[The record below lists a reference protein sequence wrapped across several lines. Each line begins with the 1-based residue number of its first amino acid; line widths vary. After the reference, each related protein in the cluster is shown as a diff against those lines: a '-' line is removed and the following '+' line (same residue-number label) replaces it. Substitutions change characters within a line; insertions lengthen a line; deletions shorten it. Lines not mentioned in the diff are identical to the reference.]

1 MALKQLPRY
10 VYYLLVAQ
18 AFNLIA
24 AVLSV
29 TVSAIVGLKLAPT
42 QAWATVPY
50 GLQFLAMLLTTFIFS
65 ALMKQW
71 GRYLVFQLGCIC
83 LFFAGVLGYL
93 ALQTEQFY
101 LLCLSHFSLGLFI
114 STANF
119 YRFAAS
125 DRLDADLIPKAT
137 AMVISGGVVAA
148 VIAPMLAIQFQQV
161 QGLPDFSAIYL
172 IFSILAVLLSP
183 ILYQWHQQF
192 RLQQGQQAETKSVP
206 QAPLS
211 TRLIAAAVISGAFA
225 YYVMNVMMIMSS
237 LHLKEHHSFHYA
249 SISIQLHV
257 LAMFLPSFFVS
268 RLMQRWGTQ
277 RTVYAGFALL
287 MLSALIPLL
296 GQQGFYINTALIVL
310 GVGWNFA
317 YSGASTLLAGLNEQ
331 QKHRVQGINETMIAL
346 FATLGAFLPAPILT
360 QLGWT
365 NANLLALLMSAV
377 VVAVLVILIRSARF
391 AAKAPSSSPKTR

>member
-1 MALKQLPRY
+1 MVLNQLPRY

-42 QAWATVPY
+42 QALATIPY

-65 ALMKQW
+65 FLMKKL
-71 GRYLVFQLGCIC
+71 GRHVVFQFGCIC

-93 ALQTEQFY
+93 ALQREQFD

-125 DRLDADLIPKAT
+125 DRLAPDLIPKAT

-148 VIAPMLAIQFQQV
+148 VIAPMLAIQFQQL
-161 QGLPDFSAIYL
+161 QGLPDFTAIYC
-172 IFSILAVLLSP
+172 IFSVLALLLSP
-183 ILYQWHQQF
+183 ILYLWNRKF
-192 RLQQGQQAETKSVP
+192 KLQQAQQVVTDLIPRAKLPVN
-206 QAPLS
+206 
-211 TRLIAAAVISGAFA
+211 LIAAAMISGAFA

-237 LHLKEHHSFHYA
+237 LQLKQHHSFHYA

-257 LAMFLPSFFVS
+257 LAMFIPSFFVS
-268 RLMQRWGTQ
+268 KLIQRWGIN
-277 RTVYAGFALL
+277 RTIYTGFILL
-287 MLSALIPLL
+287 MLSSLIPIL
-296 GQQGFYINTALIVL
+296 GQKGIYMNVALIVL

-331 QKHRVQGINETMIAL
+331 QKHRVQGLNETMIAL
-346 FATLGAFLPAPILT
+346 CATLGAFLPAPILT
-360 QLGWT
+360 QLGWM
-365 NANLLALLMSAV
+365 NANLLALVLSAAIFV
-377 VVAVLVILIRSARF
+377 IFIVLSRRS
-391 AAKAPSSSPKTR
+391 

>member
-1 MALKQLPRY
+1 MNQLPRY

-42 QAWATVPY
+42 QALATIPY

-65 ALMKQW
+65 FLMKKL
-71 GRYLVFQLGCIC
+71 GRHIVFQFGCIC

-93 ALQTEQFY
+93 ALQREQFD

-125 DRLDADLIPKAT
+125 DRLAPDLIPKAT

-148 VIAPMLAIQFQQV
+148 VIAPMLAIQFQQL
-161 QGLPDFSAIYL
+161 QGLPDFTAIYC
-172 IFSILAVLLSP
+172 IFSVLALLLSP
-183 ILYQWHQQF
+183 ILYLWNRKF
-192 RLQQGQQAETKSVP
+192 KLQQAQQVITDLIPRAKLPVN
-206 QAPLS
+206 
-211 TRLIAAAVISGAFA
+211 LIAAAMISGAFA

-237 LHLKEHHSFHYA
+237 LELKQHHSFHYA

-257 LAMFLPSFFVS
+257 LAMFIPSFFVS
-268 RLMQRWGTQ
+268 KLIQRWGIN
-277 RTVYAGFALL
+277 RTIYTGFILL
-287 MLSALIPLL
+287 MLSSLIPML
-296 GQQGFYINTALIVL
+296 GQKGIYMNVALIVL

-331 QKHRVQGINETMIAL
+331 QKHRVQGLNETMIAL
-346 FATLGAFLPAPILT
+346 CATLGAFLPAPILT
-360 QLGWT
+360 QLGWM
-365 NANLLALLMSAV
+365 NANLLALVLSAAIFV
-377 VVAVLVILIRSARF
+377 IFIVLSRRS
-391 AAKAPSSSPKTR
+391 

>member
-1 MALKQLPRY
+1 MALNQLPRY
-10 VYYLLVAQ
+10 VYYLLAAQ

-42 QAWATVPY
+42 QALATVPY

-65 ALMKQW
+65 FLMKKL
-71 GRYLVFQLGCIC
+71 GRHLVFQFGCFC
-83 LFFAGVLGYL
+83 LFLAGVFGYL
-93 ALQTEQFY
+93 ALQSEQFY

-125 DRLDADLIPKAT
+125 DRLASDLIPKAT

-148 VIAPMLAIQFQQV
+148 IIAPVLAIQFQQV
-161 QGLPDFSAIYL
+161 QGLPDFTAIYL
-172 IFSILAVLLSP
+172 IFSVLALLLSP
-183 ILYQWHQQF
+183 ILYVWNQKF
-192 RLQQGQQAETKSVP
+192 KLQQVQQVVTESLQRAKLPVNF
-206 QAPLS
+206 
-211 TRLIAAAVISGAFA
+211 IVVAVISGAFA

-249 SISIQLHV
+249 SVSIQLHV
-257 LAMFLPSFFVS
+257 LAMFIPSFFVS
-268 RLMQRWGTQ
+268 KLIQRWGTH
-277 RTVYAGFALL
+277 RTIYIGFVLL
-287 MLSALIPLL
+287 MLSSLIPIF
-296 GQQGFYINTALIVL
+296 GQEGIYINVALIVL

-331 QKHRVQGINETMIAL
+331 QKHRVQGINETIIAL

-360 QLGWT
+360 KVGWM
-365 NANLLALLMSAV
+365 NANLLALSISVLI
-377 VVAVLVILIRSARF
+377 LVILIILSGRHRF
-391 AAKAPSSSPKTR
+391 AIKVSSS

>member
-1 MALKQLPRY
+1 MVLNQLPRY

-42 QAWATVPY
+42 QALATIPY

-65 ALMKQW
+65 FLMKKL
-71 GRYLVFQLGCIC
+71 GRHIVFQFGCIC
-83 LFFAGVLGYL
+83 LFFAGILGYL
-93 ALQTEQFY
+93 ALQHEQFY

-125 DRLDADLIPKAT
+125 DRLAPDLIPKAT

-148 VIAPMLAIQFQQV
+148 VIAPMLAIQFQQL
-161 QGLPDFSAIYL
+161 QGLPDFTAIYC
-172 IFSILAVLLSP
+172 IFSVLAVLLSP
-183 ILYQWHQQF
+183 ILYLWNRKF
-192 RLQQGQQAETKSVP
+192 KLQQAQQVVTDLIPRAKLPVN
-206 QAPLS
+206 
-211 TRLIAAAVISGAFA
+211 LIAAAMISGAFA

-237 LHLKEHHSFHYA
+237 LQLKQHHSFHYA

-257 LAMFLPSFFVS
+257 LAMFIPSFFVS
-268 RLMQRWGTQ
+268 KLIQRWGIN
-277 RTVYAGFALL
+277 RTIYTGFILL
-287 MLSALIPLL
+287 MLSSLIPML
-296 GQQGFYINTALIVL
+296 GQKGIYMNVALIVL

-331 QKHRVQGINETMIAL
+331 QKHRVQGLNETMIAL
-346 FATLGAFLPAPILT
+346 CATLGAFLPAPILT
-360 QLGWT
+360 QLGWM
-365 NANLLALLMSAV
+365 NANLLALVLSAAIFV
-377 VVAVLVILIRSARF
+377 IFIVLSRRS
-391 AAKAPSSSPKTR
+391 

>member
-1 MALKQLPRY
+1 VNQLPRY

-42 QAWATVPY
+42 QALATIPY

-65 ALMKQW
+65 FLMKKM
-71 GRYLVFQLGCIC
+71 GRHVVFQFGCIC

-93 ALQTEQFY
+93 ALQHEQFN

-125 DRLDADLIPKAT
+125 DRLAPDLIPKAT

-148 VIAPMLAIQFQQV
+148 VIAPMLAIQFQQL
-161 QGLPDFSAIYL
+161 QGLPDFTAIYC
-172 IFSILAVLLSP
+172 IFSVLALLLSP
-183 ILYQWHQQF
+183 ILYLWNRKF
-192 RLQQGQQAETKSVP
+192 KLQQAQQVVTDLIPRAKLPVN
-206 QAPLS
+206 
-211 TRLIAAAVISGAFA
+211 LIAAAMISGAFA

-237 LHLKEHHSFHYA
+237 LQLKQHHSFHYA

-257 LAMFLPSFFVS
+257 LAMFIPSFFVS
-268 RLMQRWGTQ
+268 KLIQRWGIN
-277 RTVYAGFALL
+277 RTIYTGFILL
-287 MLSALIPLL
+287 MLSSVIPML
-296 GQQGFYINTALIVL
+296 GQKGIYMNVALIVL

-331 QKHRVQGINETMIAL
+331 QKHRVQGLNETMIAL
-346 FATLGAFLPAPILT
+346 CATLGAFLPAPILT
-360 QLGWT
+360 QLGWM
-365 NANLLALLMSAV
+365 NANLLALVLSAAIFV
-377 VVAVLVILIRSARF
+377 IFIVLSRRS
-391 AAKAPSSSPKTR
+391 

>member
-1 MALKQLPRY
+1 MNQLPRY

-42 QAWATVPY
+42 QALATIPY

-65 ALMKQW
+65 FLMKKL
-71 GRYLVFQLGCIC
+71 GRHVVFQFGCIC

-93 ALQTEQFY
+93 ALQREQFD

-125 DRLDADLIPKAT
+125 DRLAPDLIPKAT

-148 VIAPMLAIQFQQV
+148 VIAPMLAIQFQQL
-161 QGLPDFSAIYL
+161 QGLPDFTAIYC
-172 IFSILAVLLSP
+172 IFSVLALLLSP
-183 ILYQWHQQF
+183 ILYLWNRKF
-192 RLQQGQQAETKSVP
+192 KLQQAQQVVTDLIPRAKLPVN
-206 QAPLS
+206 
-211 TRLIAAAVISGAFA
+211 LIAAAMISGAFA

-237 LHLKEHHSFHYA
+237 LQLKQHHSFHYA

-257 LAMFLPSFFVS
+257 LAMFIPSFFVS
-268 RLMQRWGTQ
+268 KLIQRWGIN
-277 RTVYAGFALL
+277 RTIYTGFILL
-287 MLSALIPLL
+287 MLSSLIPMLAQK
-296 GQQGFYINTALIVL
+296 GIYMNVALIVL

-331 QKHRVQGINETMIAL
+331 QKHRVQGLNETMIAL
-346 FATLGAFLPAPILT
+346 CATLGAFLPAPILT
-360 QLGWT
+360 QLGWM
-365 NANLLALLMSAV
+365 NANLLALVLSAAIFV
-377 VVAVLVILIRSARF
+377 IFIVLSRRS
-391 AAKAPSSSPKTR
+391 

>member
-1 MALKQLPRY
+1 MNQLPRY

-42 QAWATVPY
+42 QALATIPY

-65 ALMKQW
+65 FLMKKL
-71 GRYLVFQLGCIC
+71 GRHIVFQFGCIC

-93 ALQTEQFY
+93 ALQREQFD

-125 DRLDADLIPKAT
+125 DRLAPDLIPKAT

-148 VIAPMLAIQFQQV
+148 VIAPMLAIQFQQL
-161 QGLPDFSAIYL
+161 QGLPDFTAIYC
-172 IFSILAVLLSP
+172 IFSVLALLLSP
-183 ILYQWHQQF
+183 ILYLWNRKF
-192 RLQQGQQAETKSVP
+192 KLQQAQQGVTDLIPRAKLPVN
-206 QAPLS
+206 
-211 TRLIAAAVISGAFA
+211 LIAAAMISGAFA

-237 LHLKEHHSFHYA
+237 LQLKQHHSFHYA

-257 LAMFLPSFFVS
+257 LAMFIPSFFVS
-268 RLMQRWGTQ
+268 KLIQRWGIN
-277 RTVYAGFALL
+277 RTIYTGFILL
-287 MLSALIPLL
+287 MLSSLIPML
-296 GQQGFYINTALIVL
+296 GQKGIYMNVALIVL

-331 QKHRVQGINETMIAL
+331 QKHRVQGLNETMIAL
-346 FATLGAFLPAPILT
+346 CATLGAFLPAPILT
-360 QLGWT
+360 QLGWM
-365 NANLLALLMSAV
+365 NANLLALVLSAAIFV
-377 VVAVLVILIRSARF
+377 IFIVLSRRS
-391 AAKAPSSSPKTR
+391 

>member
-1 MALKQLPRY
+1 MNQLPRY
-10 VYYLLVAQ
+10 VYYLLVVQ

-42 QAWATVPY
+42 QALATIPY

-65 ALMKQW
+65 FLMKKL
-71 GRYLVFQLGCIC
+71 GRHVVFQFGCIC

-93 ALQTEQFY
+93 ALQREQFD

-125 DRLDADLIPKAT
+125 DRLAPDLIPKAT

-148 VIAPMLAIQFQQV
+148 VIAPMLAIQFQQL
-161 QGLPDFSAIYL
+161 QGLPDFTAIYC
-172 IFSILAVLLSP
+172 IFSVLALLLSP
-183 ILYQWHQQF
+183 ILYLWNRKF
-192 RLQQGQQAETKSVP
+192 KLQQAQQVVTDLIPRAKLPVN
-206 QAPLS
+206 
-211 TRLIAAAVISGAFA
+211 LIAAAMISGAFA

-237 LHLKEHHSFHYA
+237 LQLKQHHSFHYA

-257 LAMFLPSFFVS
+257 LAMFIPSFFVS
-268 RLMQRWGTQ
+268 KLIQRWGIN
-277 RTVYAGFALL
+277 RTIYTGFILL
-287 MLSALIPLL
+287 MLSSLIPIL
-296 GQQGFYINTALIVL
+296 GQKGIYMNVALIVL

-331 QKHRVQGINETMIAL
+331 QKHRVQGLNETMIAL
-346 FATLGAFLPAPILT
+346 CATLGAFLPAPILT
-360 QLGWT
+360 QLGWM
-365 NANLLALLMSAV
+365 NANLLALVLSAAIFV
-377 VVAVLVILIRSARF
+377 IFIVLSRRS
-391 AAKAPSSSPKTR
+391 

>member
-1 MALKQLPRY
+1 MNQLPRY

-42 QAWATVPY
+42 QALATIPY

-65 ALMKQW
+65 FLMKKL
-71 GRYLVFQLGCIC
+71 GRHVVFQFGCIC

-93 ALQTEQFY
+93 ALQHEQFD

-125 DRLDADLIPKAT
+125 DRLAPDLIPKAT

-148 VIAPMLAIQFQQV
+148 VIAPMLAIQFQQL
-161 QGLPDFSAIYL
+161 QGLPDFTAIYC
-172 IFSILAVLLSP
+172 IFSVLALLLSP
-183 ILYQWHQQF
+183 ILYLWNRKF
-192 RLQQGQQAETKSVP
+192 KLQQAQQGVTDLIPRAKLPVN
-206 QAPLS
+206 
-211 TRLIAAAVISGAFA
+211 LIAAAMISGAFA

-237 LHLKEHHSFHYA
+237 LQLKQHHSFHYA
-249 SISIQLHV
+249 TISIQLHV
-257 LAMFLPSFFVS
+257 LAMFIPSFFVS
-268 RLMQRWGTQ
+268 KLIQRWGIN
-277 RTVYAGFALL
+277 RTIYTGFILL
-287 MLSALIPLL
+287 MLSSLIPML
-296 GQQGFYINTALIVL
+296 GQKGIYMNVALIVL

-331 QKHRVQGINETMIAL
+331 QKHRVQGLNETMIAL
-346 FATLGAFLPAPILT
+346 CATLGAFLPAPILT
-360 QLGWT
+360 QLGWM
-365 NANLLALLMSAV
+365 NANLLALVLSAAIFV
-377 VVAVLVILIRSARF
+377 IFIVLSRRS
-391 AAKAPSSSPKTR
+391 

>member
-1 MALKQLPRY
+1 MNQLPRY

-42 QAWATVPY
+42 QALATIPY

-65 ALMKQW
+65 FLMKKL
-71 GRYLVFQLGCIC
+71 GRHIVFQFGCIC

-93 ALQTEQFY
+93 ALQHERFD

-125 DRLDADLIPKAT
+125 DRLAPDLIPKAT

-148 VIAPMLAIQFQQV
+148 VIAPMLAIQFQQL
-161 QGLPDFSAIYL
+161 QGLPDFTAIYC
-172 IFSILAVLLSP
+172 IFSVLALLLSP
-183 ILYQWHQQF
+183 ILYLWNRKF
-192 RLQQGQQAETKSVP
+192 KLQQAQQVVTDLIPRAKLPVN
-206 QAPLS
+206 
-211 TRLIAAAVISGAFA
+211 LIAAAMISGAFA

-237 LHLKEHHSFHYA
+237 LQLKQHHSFHYA

-257 LAMFLPSFFVS
+257 LAMFIPSFFVS
-268 RLMQRWGTQ
+268 KLIQRWGIN
-277 RTVYAGFALL
+277 RTIYTGFILL
-287 MLSALIPLL
+287 MLSSLIPML
-296 GQQGFYINTALIVL
+296 GQKGIYMNVALIVL

-331 QKHRVQGINETMIAL
+331 QKHRVQGLNETMIAL
-346 FATLGAFLPAPILT
+346 CATLGAFLPAPILT
-360 QLGWT
+360 ELGWM
-365 NANLLALLMSAV
+365 NANLLALVLSAAIFV
-377 VVAVLVILIRSARF
+377 IFIVLSRRS
-391 AAKAPSSSPKTR
+391 

>member
-1 MALKQLPRY
+1 LNQLPRY

-29 TVSAIVGLKLAPT
+29 TVSAIVGLELAPT
-42 QAWATVPY
+42 QALATVPY

-65 ALMKQW
+65 FLMKKF
-71 GRYLVFQLGCIC
+71 GRHVVFQFGCVC

-93 ALQTEQFY
+93 ALQQQQFY

-125 DRLDADLIPKAT
+125 DRLATDLIPKAT

-161 QGLPDFSAIYL
+161 QGLPDFTAIYF
-172 IFSILAVLLSP
+172 IFSVLALLLSP
-183 ILYQWHQQF
+183 ILYLWNKKFQRQQI
-192 RLQQGQQAETKSVP
+192 QQVLIEPTQRSKLP
-206 QAPLS
+206 S
-211 TRLIAAAVISGAFA
+211 TLIIAAVISGAFA
-225 YYVMNVMMIMSS
+225 YYI

-257 LAMFLPSFFVS
+257 LAMFIPSFFVS
-268 RLMQRWGTQ
+268 KLIQRWGTYS
-277 RTVYAGFALL
+277 TIYLGFALL
-287 MLSALIPLL
+287 MLSSLIPIF
-296 GQQGFYINTALIVL
+296 GQVGIYINIALIVL

-331 QKHRVQGINETMIAL
+331 QKHRVQGINETGIAL
-346 FATLGAFLPAPILT
+346 FATLGAFLPAPILSS
-360 QLGWT
+360 LGWI
-365 NANLLALLMSAV
+365 NANLLALCMSLMV
-377 VVAVLVILIRSARF
+377 FILLVILIRRDQ
-391 AAKAPSSSPKTR
+391 SSPKVSRG

>member
-1 MALKQLPRY
+1 MNQLPRY

-29 TVSAIVGLKLAPT
+29 TVAAIVGLKLAPT
-42 QAWATVPY
+42 QALATVPY

-65 ALMKQW
+65 FLMKKL
-71 GRYLVFQLGCIC
+71 GRHLVFQFGCIC

-93 ALQTEQFY
+93 ALQQQQFY

-125 DRLDADLIPKAT
+125 DRLAADLIPKAT
-137 AMVISGGVVAA
+137 AMVISGGVIAA

-161 QGLPDFSAIYL
+161 HGLPDFTAIYF
-172 IFSILAVLLSP
+172 IFSVLALLLSP
-183 ILYQWHQQF
+183 ILYLWNKKFQCQQI
-192 RLQQGQQAETKSVP
+192 QQVLIEPAQRSKLP
-206 QAPLS
+206 S
-211 TRLIAAAVISGAFA
+211 TLIIAAVISGAFA
-225 YYVMNVMMIMSS
+225 YYIMNVMMIMSS

-257 LAMFLPSFFVS
+257 LAMFIPSFFVS
-268 RLMQRWGTQ
+268 KLIQRWGTQ
-277 RTVYAGFALL
+277 TTIYVGFALL
-287 MLSALIPLL
+287 MLSSLIPMF
-296 GQQGFYINTALIVL
+296 GQVGIYINAALIVL

-331 QKHRVQGINETMIAL
+331 QKHRVQGINETGIAL
-346 FATLGAFLPAPILT
+346 FATLGAFLPAPILSS
-360 QLGWT
+360 LGWI
-365 NANLLALLMSAV
+365 NANLLALCMSMIV
-377 VVAVLVILIRSARF
+377 FTLLVILIRRDQP
-391 AAKAPSSSPKTR
+391 PSKVSVG

>member
-1 MALKQLPRY
+1 MNQLPRY

-42 QAWATVPY
+42 QALATIPY

-65 ALMKQW
+65 FLMKKL
-71 GRYLVFQLGCIC
+71 GRHVVFQFGCIC

-93 ALQTEQFY
+93 ALQREQFD

-125 DRLDADLIPKAT
+125 DRLAPDLIPKAT

-148 VIAPMLAIQFQQV
+148 VIAPMLAIQFQQL
-161 QGLPDFSAIYL
+161 QGLPDFTAIYC
-172 IFSILAVLLSP
+172 IFSVLALLLSP
-183 ILYQWHQQF
+183 ILYLWNRKF
-192 RLQQGQQAETKSVP
+192 KLQQAQQVVTDLIPRAKLPVN
-206 QAPLS
+206 
-211 TRLIAAAVISGAFA
+211 LIAAAMISGAFA

-237 LHLKEHHSFHYA
+237 LQLKQHHSFHYA

-257 LAMFLPSFFVS
+257 LAMFIPSFFVS
-268 RLMQRWGTQ
+268 KLIQRWGIN
-277 RTVYAGFALL
+277 RTIYTGFILL
-287 MLSALIPLL
+287 MLSSLIPIL
-296 GQQGFYINTALIVL
+296 GQKGIYMNVALIVL

-331 QKHRVQGINETMIAL
+331 QKHRVQGLNETMIAL
-346 FATLGAFLPAPILT
+346 CATLGAFLPAPILT
-360 QLGWT
+360 QLGWM
-365 NANLLALLMSAV
+365 NANLLALVLSAAIFV
-377 VVAVLVILIRSARF
+377 IFIVLSRRS
-391 AAKAPSSSPKTR
+391 

>member
-1 MALKQLPRY
+1 MNQLPRY

-42 QAWATVPY
+42 QALATIPY

-65 ALMKQW
+65 FLMKKL
-71 GRYLVFQLGCIC
+71 GRHIVFQFGCIC

-93 ALQTEQFY
+93 ALQREQFD

-125 DRLDADLIPKAT
+125 DRLAPDLIPKAT

-148 VIAPMLAIQFQQV
+148 VIAPMLAIQFQQL
-161 QGLPDFSAIYL
+161 QGLPDFTAIYC
-172 IFSILAVLLSP
+172 IFSVLAMLLSP
-183 ILYQWHQQF
+183 ILYLWNRKF
-192 RLQQGQQAETKSVP
+192 KLQQAQQVVTDLIPRAKLPVN
-206 QAPLS
+206 
-211 TRLIAAAVISGAFA
+211 LIAAAMISGAFA

-237 LHLKEHHSFHYA
+237 LQLKQHHSFHYA

-257 LAMFLPSFFVS
+257 LAMFIPSFFVS
-268 RLMQRWGTQ
+268 KLIQRWGIN
-277 RTVYAGFALL
+277 RTIYTGFILL
-287 MLSALIPLL
+287 MLSSLIPML
-296 GQQGFYINTALIVL
+296 GQKGIYMNVALIVL

-331 QKHRVQGINETMIAL
+331 QKHRVQGLNETIIAL
-346 FATLGAFLPAPILT
+346 CATLGAFLPAPILT
-360 QLGWT
+360 QLGWI
-365 NANLLALLMSAV
+365 NANLLALVLSAAIFV
-377 VVAVLVILIRSARF
+377 IFIVLSRRS
-391 AAKAPSSSPKTR
+391 

>member
-1 MALKQLPRY
+1 MNQLPRY
-10 VYYLLVAQ
+10 VYYLLLAQ

-42 QAWATVPY
+42 QALATVPY

-65 ALMKQW
+65 FLMKKL
-71 GRYLVFQLGCIC
+71 GRHLVFQFGCVC

-93 ALQTEQFY
+93 ALQQQQFY

-125 DRLDADLIPKAT
+125 DRLATDLIPKAT
-137 AMVISGGVVAA
+137 AMVISGGVIAA

-161 QGLPDFSAIYL
+161 AGLPDFTAIYF
-172 IFSILAVLLSP
+172 IFSVLALLLSP
-183 ILYQWHQQF
+183 ILYLWNKKFQRQQI
-192 RLQQGQQAETKSVP
+192 QQVLIEPIQRAKLP
-206 QAPLS
+206 S
-211 TRLIAAAVISGAFA
+211 TLIIAAVISGAFA
-225 YYVMNVMMIMSS
+225 YYIMNVMMIMSS

-257 LAMFLPSFFVS
+257 LAMFIPSFFVS
-268 RLMQRWGTQ
+268 KLIQKWGTY
-277 RTVYAGFALL
+277 TTIYLGFALL
-287 MLSALIPLL
+287 MLSSLIPMF
-296 GQQGFYINTALIVL
+296 GQVGIYINAALIVL

-331 QKHRVQGINETMIAL
+331 QKHRVQGINETGIAL
-346 FATLGAFLPAPILT
+346 FATLGAFLPAPILSS
-360 QLGWT
+360 LGWI
-365 NANLLALLMSAV
+365 NANLLALCMSLIVFILLA
-377 VVAVLVILIRSARF
+377 ILIRRDQ
-391 AAKAPSSSPKTR
+391 PSSKVSLG

>member
-1 MALKQLPRY
+1 MVLNQLPRY

-42 QAWATVPY
+42 QTLATVPY

-65 ALMKQW
+65 FLMKKL
-71 GRYLVFQLGCIC
+71 GRHLVFQFGCIC
-83 LFFAGVLGYL
+83 LFLAGVFGYL
-93 ALQTEQFY
+93 ALQSEQFY

-125 DRLDADLIPKAT
+125 DRLDSDLIPKAT

-148 VIAPMLAIQFQQV
+148 IIAPVLAIQFQQV
-161 QGLPDFSAIYL
+161 QGLPDFTAIYL
-172 IFSILAVLLSP
+172 IFSVLALLLSP
-183 ILYQWHQQF
+183 ILYIWNQKFKLLQAQQVVTQS
-192 RLQQGQQAETKSVP
+192 LQRAKLPINMIVV
-206 QAPLS
+206 
-211 TRLIAAAVISGAFA
+211 AVISGAFA

-257 LAMFLPSFFVS
+257 LAMFVPSFFVS
-268 RLMQRWGTQ
+268 KLIQRWGTH
-277 RTVYAGFALL
+277 RTIYIGFILL
-287 MLSALIPLL
+287 MLSSLIPIFGQEGIYINIALI
-296 GQQGFYINTALIVL
+296 IL

-317 YSGASTLLAGLNEQ
+317 YSGASTLLAGLNDQ
-331 QKHRVQGINETMIAL
+331 QKHRVQGMNETTIAL

-360 QLGWT
+360 KLGWM
-365 NANLLALLMSAV
+365 NANLLALSISVVIFIILM
-377 VVAVLVILIRSARF
+377 ILSGRHRSTI
-391 AAKAPSSSPKTR
+391 KVSST

>member
-1 MALKQLPRY
+1 MNQLPRY

-42 QAWATVPY
+42 QALATIPY

-65 ALMKQW
+65 FLMKKL
-71 GRYLVFQLGCIC
+71 GRHIVFQFGCIC

-93 ALQTEQFY
+93 ALQHEQFD

-125 DRLDADLIPKAT
+125 DRLTPDLIPKAT

-148 VIAPMLAIQFQQV
+148 VIAPMLAIQFQQL
-161 QGLPDFSAIYL
+161 QGLPDFTAIYC
-172 IFSILAVLLSP
+172 IFSVLALLLSP
-183 ILYQWHQQF
+183 ILYLWNRKF
-192 RLQQGQQAETKSVP
+192 KLQQAQQVVTDLIPRAKLPVN
-206 QAPLS
+206 
-211 TRLIAAAVISGAFA
+211 LIAAAMISGAFA

-237 LHLKEHHSFHYA
+237 LQLKQHHSFHYA

-257 LAMFLPSFFVS
+257 LAMFIPSFFVS
-268 RLMQRWGTQ
+268 KLIQRWGIN
-277 RTVYAGFALL
+277 RTIYTGFILL
-287 MLSALIPLL
+287 MLSSLIPML
-296 GQQGFYINTALIVL
+296 GQKGIYINVALIVL

-331 QKHRVQGINETMIAL
+331 QKHRVQGLNETMIAL
-346 FATLGAFLPAPILT
+346 CATLGAFLPAPILT
-360 QLGWT
+360 QLGWM
-365 NANLLALLMSAV
+365 NANLLALVLSAAIFV
-377 VVAVLVILIRSARF
+377 IFIVLSRRS
-391 AAKAPSSSPKTR
+391 

>member
-1 MALKQLPRY
+1 MVLNQLPRY

-42 QAWATVPY
+42 QTLATVPY

-65 ALMKQW
+65 FLMKKL
-71 GRYLVFQLGCIC
+71 GRHLVFQFGCIC
-83 LFFAGVLGYL
+83 LFLAGVFGYL
-93 ALQTEQFY
+93 ALQSEQFY

-125 DRLDADLIPKAT
+125 DRLDSDLIPKAT

-148 VIAPMLAIQFQQV
+148 IIAPVLAIQFQQV
-161 QGLPDFSAIYL
+161 QGLPDFTAIYL
-172 IFSILAVLLSP
+172 IFSVLALLLSP
-183 ILYQWHQQF
+183 ILYIWNQKFKLLQAQQVVTQS
-192 RLQQGQQAETKSVP
+192 LQRAKLPINMIVV
-206 QAPLS
+206 
-211 TRLIAAAVISGAFA
+211 AVISGAFA
-225 YYVMNVMMIMSS
+225 YYIMNVMMIMSS

-257 LAMFLPSFFVS
+257 LAMFVPSFFVS
-268 RLMQRWGTQ
+268 KLIQRWGTH
-277 RTVYAGFALL
+277 RTIYIGFILL
-287 MLSALIPLL
+287 MLSSLIPIFGQEGIYINIALI
-296 GQQGFYINTALIVL
+296 IL

-317 YSGASTLLAGLNEQ
+317 YSGASTLLAGLNDQ
-331 QKHRVQGINETMIAL
+331 QKHRVQGMNETTIAL

-360 QLGWT
+360 KLGWM
-365 NANLLALLMSAV
+365 NANLLALSISVVIFIILM
-377 VVAVLVILIRSARF
+377 ILSGRHRSTI
-391 AAKAPSSSPKTR
+391 KVSST

>member
-1 MALKQLPRY
+1 MALNQLPRY

-42 QAWATVPY
+42 QALATVPY
-50 GLQFLAMLLTTFIFS
+50 GLQFLAILMTTFIFS
-65 ALMKQW
+65 FLMKKL
-71 GRYLVFQLGCIC
+71 GRHLVFQLGCIC
-83 LFFAGVLGYL
+83 LFLAGVFGYL

-125 DRLDADLIPKAT
+125 DRLASDLIPKAT

-148 VIAPMLAIQFQQV
+148 VIAPMLAIQFQQI
-161 QGLPDFSAIYL
+161 QGLPDFTAIYL
-172 IFSILAVLLSP
+172 IFSVLAVLLSP
-183 ILYQWHQQF
+183 ILYLWNQKF
-192 RLQQGQQAETKSVP
+192 KLQQAQQVVIDSIQRAKLP
-206 QAPLS
+206 IN
-211 TRLIAAAVISGAFA
+211 LIISAVISGAFA

-237 LHLKEHHSFHYA
+237 LHLKEHHSFQYA

-257 LAMFLPSFFVS
+257 LAMFIPSFFVS
-268 RLMQRWGTQ
+268 KLIQRWGTH
-277 RTVYAGFALL
+277 RTIYAGFILL
-287 MLSALIPLL
+287 MLSSLIPML
-296 GQQGFYINTALIVL
+296 GQEGLYINAALIVL

-331 QKHRVQGINETMIAL
+331 QKHRVQGMNETIIAL
-346 FATLGAFLPAPILT
+346 CATLGAFLPAPILT
-360 QLGWT
+360 QLGWV
-365 NANLLALLMSAV
+365 NANLLALLLSAAIFV
-377 VVAVLVILIRSARF
+377 VLLMLSRRHQFTGKV
-391 AAKAPSSSPKTR
+391 SSS

>member
-1 MALKQLPRY
+1 MNQLPRY

-42 QAWATVPY
+42 QALATIPY

-65 ALMKQW
+65 FLMKKL
-71 GRYLVFQLGCIC
+71 GRHIVFQFGCIC

-93 ALQTEQFY
+93 ALQREQFD

-125 DRLDADLIPKAT
+125 DRLAPDLIPKAT

-148 VIAPMLAIQFQQV
+148 VIAPMLAIQFQQL
-161 QGLPDFSAIYL
+161 QGLPDFTAIYC
-172 IFSILAVLLSP
+172 IFSVLALLLSP
-183 ILYQWHQQF
+183 ILYLWNRKF
-192 RLQQGQQAETKSVP
+192 KLQQAQQVVTDLIPRAKLPVN
-206 QAPLS
+206 
-211 TRLIAAAVISGAFA
+211 LIAAAMISGAFA

-237 LHLKEHHSFHYA
+237 LQLKQHHSFHYA

-257 LAMFLPSFFVS
+257 LAMFIPSFFVS
-268 RLMQRWGTQ
+268 KLIQRWGIN
-277 RTVYAGFALL
+277 RTIYTGFILL
-287 MLSALIPLL
+287 MLSSLIPML
-296 GQQGFYINTALIVL
+296 GQKGIYMNVALIVL

-331 QKHRVQGINETMIAL
+331 QKHRVQGLNETIIAL
-346 FATLGAFLPAPILT
+346 CATLGAFLPAPILT
-360 QLGWT
+360 QLGWI
-365 NANLLALLMSAV
+365 NANLLALVLSAAIFV
-377 VVAVLVILIRSARF
+377 IFIVLSRRS
-391 AAKAPSSSPKTR
+391 

>member
-1 MALKQLPRY
+1 MNQLPRY

-42 QAWATVPY
+42 QALATIPY

-65 ALMKQW
+65 FLMKKL
-71 GRYLVFQLGCIC
+71 GRHIVFQFGCIC

-93 ALQTEQFY
+93 ALQHEQFD

-125 DRLDADLIPKAT
+125 DRLAPDLIPKAT

-148 VIAPMLAIQFQQV
+148 VIAPMLAIQFQQL
-161 QGLPDFSAIYL
+161 QGLPDFTAIYC
-172 IFSILAVLLSP
+172 IFSVLALLLSP
-183 ILYQWHQQF
+183 ILYLWNRKF
-192 RLQQGQQAETKSVP
+192 KLQQAQQGVTDLIPRAKLPVN
-206 QAPLS
+206 
-211 TRLIAAAVISGAFA
+211 LIAAAMISGAFA

-237 LHLKEHHSFHYA
+237 LQLKQHHSFHYA

-257 LAMFLPSFFVS
+257 LAMFIPSFFVS
-268 RLMQRWGTQ
+268 KLIQRWGIN
-277 RTVYAGFALL
+277 RTIYTGFILL
-287 MLSALIPLL
+287 MLSSLIPIL
-296 GQQGFYINTALIVL
+296 GQKGIYMNVALIVL

-331 QKHRVQGINETMIAL
+331 QKHRVQGLNETMIAL
-346 FATLGAFLPAPILT
+346 CATLGAFLPAPILT
-360 QLGWT
+360 QLGWM
-365 NANLLALLMSAV
+365 NANLLALVLSAAIFV
-377 VVAVLVILIRSARF
+377 IFIVLSRRS
-391 AAKAPSSSPKTR
+391 

>member
-1 MALKQLPRY
+1 MVLNQLPRY

-42 QAWATVPY
+42 QALATIPY

-65 ALMKQW
+65 FLMKKL
-71 GRYLVFQLGCIC
+71 GRHIVFQFGCIC

-93 ALQTEQFY
+93 ALQHEQFD

-125 DRLDADLIPKAT
+125 DRLAPDLIPKAT

-148 VIAPMLAIQFQQV
+148 VIAPILAIQFQQL
-161 QGLPDFSAIYL
+161 QGLPDFTAIYC
-172 IFSILAVLLSP
+172 IFSVLALLLSP
-183 ILYQWHQQF
+183 ILYLWNRKF
-192 RLQQGQQAETKSVP
+192 KLQQAQQVVTDLIPRAKLPVN
-206 QAPLS
+206 
-211 TRLIAAAVISGAFA
+211 LIAAAMISGAFA

-237 LHLKEHHSFHYA
+237 LQLKQHHSFHYA

-257 LAMFLPSFFVS
+257 LAMFIPSFFVS
-268 RLMQRWGTQ
+268 KLIQRWGIN
-277 RTVYAGFALL
+277 RTIYTGFILL
-287 MLSALIPLL
+287 MLSSLIPML
-296 GQQGFYINTALIVL
+296 GQKGIYMNVALIVL

-331 QKHRVQGINETMIAL
+331 QKHRVQGLNETMIAL
-346 FATLGAFLPAPILT
+346 CATLGAFLPAPILT
-360 QLGWT
+360 QLGWM
-365 NANLLALLMSAV
+365 NANLLALVLSAAIFV
-377 VVAVLVILIRSARF
+377 IFIVLSRRS
-391 AAKAPSSSPKTR
+391 